1 MKPSVLIKKK
11 EKSKKSS
18 VSALKTS
25 FALSLLEDTHSPYY
39 FLQIVFNGRHF
50 FFFTD
55 LTLDIFTAPQIEQ
68 WANKKLHVIRKANPI
83 LRKLHRYAMFLSI
96 LLLVFFFF
104 LPRSISTNTN
114 YGTVSQ
120 HAVRISVRLLG
131 KENIHS
137 LSCTCLFILFAHNWN
152 CIEITQKS
160 FTQKVTCSQM
170 ILICLK
176 MKLTLKGK
184 E

>member
-1 MKPSVLIKKK
+1 ML
-11 EKSKKSS
+11 
-18 VSALKTS
+18 LK
-25 FALSLLEDTHSPYY
+25 LLLHYLYWKTHTPH
-39 FLQIVFNGRHF
+39 ITF
-50 FFFTD
+50 FKLCLMD
-55 LTLDIFTAPQIEQ
+55 DIFF
-68 WANKKLHVIRKANPI
+68 
-83 LRKLHRYAMFLSI
+83 LHRSNIGHFYSSSNRTVSKQKTPCYKKGKPYFKEITQICNVFEYSVISI
-96 LLLVFFFF
+96 FFF